1 MQQVAVDDPIQRL
14 RAENREEL
22 NAFRKKDRESLFK
35 QRRVKLFEVEALAAN
50 ISAEQFKELVLQLK
64 QKKSSIEVLRGV
76 KNNCCTPVRTETF
89 FKIDGAFNALIRILI
104 GNDAAMQLEAAA
116 CLTNLACGSH
126 KAAKRIIKGAGPY
139 LISFIGSGSH
149 YLQDQSAWA
158 AGNLANDCSECFS
171 LLKAQG
177 LIPALFSAV
186 KSSSMEVIKSTVYAL
201 QACTKYGDPDLRSLI
216 EHENLKDLLNLI
228 QQKNID
234 KHTLSSTAFTLS
246 NIYYLRAS
254 QNCGISN
261 TEAEIILNCLC
272 DSISNYG
279 IEISIAL
286 PLVRCLGFMS
296 IEDQVFN
303 CESYYLK
310 VELLWVL
317 TNIAACEEMNV
328 IVNSEAILKI
338 INFFVNHLDGSC
350 VQVLYHLCSLAMN
363 CKRIREL
370 LREQDVNLQ
379 IQSLQNCGDNI
390 IEQAAETF
398 LRLKQAQDFFSNY
411 FNYNCFLNNL
421 SIAYKQNIGEICIKA
436 SKPVHHTNKSLIQN
450 RHFLYITFIPRKMIH
465 DFSTGIIVK
474 NIYPKYRKLNDISQ
488 IIRFFD

>member
-1 MQQVAVDDPIQRL
+1 MQEVAIDDPIQRL

-35 QRRVKLFEVEALAAN
+35 QRRLKLFEVEALAGN
-50 ISAEQFKELVLQLK
+50 ISTEQFKELVLQLK
-64 QKKSSIEVLRGV
+64 QKKSSIEVLKGV
-76 KNNCCTPVRTETF
+76 KNNCCTPVQTETF

-149 YLQDQSAWA
+149 YLQGQSAWA

-171 LLKAQG
+171 LLKVQG

-201 QACTKYGDPDLRSLI
+201 QACTAYGDPDLRSFI
-216 EHENLKDLLNLI
+216 EPENFKDLLNLLKE
-228 QQKNID
+228 KNID

-246 NIYYLRAS
+246 NIYYLRVS

-261 TEAEIILNCLC
+261 TEAEIILNCLR

-286 PLVRCLGFMS
+286 PLTRCLGFMS
-296 IEDQVFN
+296 VEDKVCHFLSENVNFHFVVLQVFN
-303 CESYYLK
+303 CEGYYLK

-317 TNIAACEEMNV
+317 ANIAACGKMNV

-338 INFFVNHLDGSC
+338 INFSANHLDGSC
-350 VQVLYHLCSLAMN
+350 MQVLYHLCTLAMK
-363 CKRIREL
+363 CERIREL
-370 LREQDVNLQ
+370 LREHDINLQ
-379 IQSLQNCGDNI
+379 IQSLQHCGENI
-390 IEQAAETF
+390 LEQAAETF
-398 LRLKQAQDFFSNY
+398 LRVI
-411 FNYNCFLNNL
+411 NN
-421 SIAYKQNIGEICIKA
+421 
-436 SKPVHHTNKSLIQN
+436 
-450 RHFLYITFIPRKMIH
+450 
-465 DFSTGIIVK
+465 
-474 NIYPKYRKLNDISQ
+474 
-488 IIRFFD
+488 

>member
-1 MQQVAVDDPIQRL
+1 MQEVAVDDPIQRL

-35 QRRVKLFEVEALAAN
+35 QRRLKLFEVEALAAN
-50 ISAEQFKELVLQLK
+50 ISAEQFKKLVLQLK

-76 KNNCCTPVRTETF
+76 KNNCCTPIRTETF

-126 KAAKRIIKGAGPY
+126 KASKRIIKGAGPY

-177 LIPALFSAV
+177 LIPTLFSAI

-216 EHENLKDLLNLI
+216 EHENLKDLLNLV
-228 QQKNID
+228 QQKDID
-234 KHTLSSTAFTLS
+234 KHTLSSTAFILS

-296 IEDQVFN
+296 IEDQVCHFLSENVNFHSIVVQVFN
-303 CESYYLK
+303 CESYSLK

-317 TNIAACEEMNV
+317 TNIADSYE
-328 IVNSEAILKI
+328 IL
-338 INFFVNHLDGSC
+338 
-350 VQVLYHLCSLAMN
+350 
-363 CKRIREL
+363 
-370 LREQDVNLQ
+370 
-379 IQSLQNCGDNI
+379 
-390 IEQAAETF
+390 TF
-398 LRLKQAQDFFSNY
+398 LK
-411 FNYNCFLNNL
+411 
-421 SIAYKQNIGEICIKA
+421 
-436 SKPVHHTNKSLIQN
+436 HTVV
-450 RHFLYITFIPRKMIH
+450 M
-465 DFSTGIIVK
+465 
-474 NIYPKYRKLNDISQ
+474 
-488 IIRFFD
+488 